1 LVKDQVALVEQL
13 QLMTLAVKAGLAG
26 LMVQLWG
33 LILAL
38 LVGYMVAVE
47 LLVGMV
53 MLVVVDQEL
62 VVQ

>member
-62 VVQ
+62 VVL

>member
-1 LVKDQVALVEQL
+1 
-13 QLMTLAVKAGLAG
+13 
-26 LMVQLWG
+26 MVQLWG